1 MTPPPWVMRVCE
13 KISDSIPI
21 LQMQKP
27 SLRERKYK
35 GEGREVE
42 LAFTVSWVL
51 ILFKEVQIVG

>member
-1 MTPPPWVMRVCE
+1 MTPPLGVMRVCE

-27 SLRERKYK
+27 SLRRGGK

-42 LAFTVSWVL
+42 RPFTVSWAL